1 MKFHPSATVGGS
13 SAIIFL
19 FISHPRD
26 CSGVPTA
33 GGREEIP
40 TLKKTEGGKNTTCP
54 QTSSCRLIRVRLT
67 EISIAPPPSC
77 SGPPLNSS
85 HLGKTYFKHATV
97 HQRARRVQH
106 RAALAVTH
114 VAATISCSLQKAAAA
129 AAILAN
135 KHGVEPSPSPVQWE
149 R

>member
-33 GGREEIP
+33 GGREQIP

-77 SGPPLNSS
+77 SGPPPPASPQQQSS
-85 HLGKTYFKHATV
+85 RENIFQARDSASAGQTGSAQSGARCDSYGGNNLVLAPEGGGGGGGYF
-97 HQRARRVQH
+97 
-106 RAALAVTH
+106 
-114 VAATISCSLQKAAAA
+114 S
-129 AAILAN
+129 
-135 KHGVEPSPSPVQWE
+135 
-149 R
+149 